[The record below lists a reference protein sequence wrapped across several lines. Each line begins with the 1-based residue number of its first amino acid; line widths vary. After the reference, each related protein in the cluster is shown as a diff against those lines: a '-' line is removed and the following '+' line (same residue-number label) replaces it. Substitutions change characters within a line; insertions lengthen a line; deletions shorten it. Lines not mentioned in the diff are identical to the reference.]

1 MGHLWMVK
9 EETLFPSKL
18 ITNCIKPNTGS
29 TEDPSARLSNQGLEM
44 DCDGILDAGQQTATA
59 V

>member
-1 MGHLWMVK
+1 M
-9 EETLFPSKL
+9 FPSKL

-44 DCDGILDAGQQTATA
+44 DCNGILDAGQQTATA